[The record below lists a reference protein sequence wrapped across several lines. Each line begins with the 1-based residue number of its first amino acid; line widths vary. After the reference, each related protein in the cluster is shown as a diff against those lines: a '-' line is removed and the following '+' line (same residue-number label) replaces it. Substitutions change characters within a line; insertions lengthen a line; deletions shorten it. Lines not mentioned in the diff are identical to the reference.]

1 MKAFNLK
8 GAIVTLSLA
17 FTTFVQAQVLLPLHT
32 LRNQGTT
39 DHCWAYSMTHLLETR
54 AMVRDSN
61 EIMINIEKDIKYW
74 VDYERMMYNF
84 RTKQNFYLGDY
95 EGGWQI
101 EYFES
106 LLKHGK
112 SIYSNSRVT
121 PQLRYQIMQNY
132 FSNLNFMPEPRPRED
147 ATLPKWEQASQAMRT
162 QFKTEQ
168 EASNYAIN
176 YLNRKYGPPA
186 TTTQWNGK
194 PVSVSDTAK
203 LIMGSDIVVNQS
215 ADSLVLIK
223 PTSDGKYGWTKYL
236 ENRYWGYRYDKS
248 QILNLV
254 ELSLNNKFPVTF
266 DNVYHA
272 MTIIAYAPTSSGEKY
287 YAIADS
293 IPGKITW
300 YSASKLLSELNMVTF
315 FRYAIPN
322 ALPAKSQGHMLK
334 LIIPFSKTLDQYDNV
349 AFPPH

>member
-8 GAIVTLSLA
+8 GFAVILSLV
-17 FTTFVQAQVLLPLHT
+17 FTTLVQAQVLLPLHT

-54 AMVRDSN
+54 ALVRDSN

-84 RTKQNFYLGDY
+84 RTKQSFYLGNY

-112 SIYSNSRVT
+112 SIYSNAKVT
-121 PQLRYQIMQNY
+121 PQLRYQPLQDY
-132 FSNLNFMPEPRPRED
+132 FSNMKFLPEPRQQED
-147 ATLPKWEQASQAMRT
+147 STLPSWEQASQAMRT

-168 EASNYAIN
+168 EAHNYAIN
-176 YLNRKYGPPA
+176 YLNRKYGQPQA
-186 TTTQWNGK
+186 TTQWNGR
-194 PVSVSDTAK
+194 PIAVSDTAK
-203 LIMGSDIVVNQS
+203 AILGSDYVVNQS
-215 ADSLVLIK
+215 VDALVLVK
-223 PTSDGKYGWTKYL
+223 PTSDGNFGWIKYL
-236 ENRYWGYRYDKS
+236 ENRYWGYRYDKA
-248 QILNLV
+248 QILPLI

-272 MTIIAYAPTSSGEKY
+272 MTIVAYTPATNGVKY
-287 YAIADS
+287 YAVADS

-300 YSASKLLSELNMVTF
+300 YSADKLLGELNLVTF

-322 ALPAKSQGHMLK
+322 ALPPKSSGHMLR
-334 LIIPFSKTLDQYDNV
+334 LMIPYSKTLDQFDNV
-349 AFPPH
+349 AIPPR